1 MNSNQLITNEE
12 ALRLFFNDD
21 VYLVG
26 DIPIVESSGKIS
38 NENIDNTP
46 ANTYDTQS
54 KPAQQI
60 HEISIPKL
68 EEPKQIAP
76 KRFDFKHLGKNE
88 KGILILV
95 NDHQNPVSTTEGREL
110 LRKLVLSINLKNA
123 DFALLNYAAYTEAKF
138 EHLHSFFSCKM
149 VFAFGVAPTTLGLDE
164 MQLHQLHEL
173 NNIKFIFTHNLHDLD
188 SDIPSKKIL
197 WATLK
202 TLTL

>member
-26 DIPIVESSGKIS
+26 DVPVVENSANIIT
-38 NENIDNTP
+38 ENIDNKTTNASTAANKTISAAPEVEVPNLTQNTP
-46 ANTYDTQS
+46 IQ
-54 KPAQQI
+54 
-60 HEISIPKL
+60 PKS
-68 EEPKQIAP
+68 
-76 KRFDFKHLGKNE
+76 FDFKHLGKNE

-95 NDHQNPVSTTEGREL
+95 NDQQNPVSTNQGTEL

-123 DFALLNYAAYTEAKF
+123 DFALLNYATYTDAKF
-138 EHLHSFFSCKM
+138 EDLHSFFACKM
-149 VFAFGVAPTTLGLDE
+149 VFAFGVTPTTLGLSE

-173 NNIKFIFTHNLHDLD
+173 NKIKFIFTHNLHDLD
-188 SDIPSKKIL
+188 GDNAAKRVL

>member
-26 DIPIVESSGKIS
+26 DIPVVESSGNIIK
-38 NENIDNTP
+38 EKIDNKQV
-46 ANTYDTQS
+46 NRYDTED
-54 KPAQQI
+54 KPAQQL

-68 EEPKQIAP
+68 EQHVQVPTKS
-76 KRFDFKHLGKNE
+76 FDFKHLGKNE

-95 NDHQNPVSTTEGREL
+95 NDEQNPVSTKEGTEL

-123 DFALLNYAAYTEAKF
+123 DFALLNYAAYTDAKF
-138 EHLHSFFSCKM
+138 EHLNAFFSCRM
-149 VFAFGVAPTTLGLDE
+149 VFAFGIAPTMLGLNE
-164 MQLHQLHEL
+164 MQLHQLHQ
-173 NNIKFIFTHNLHDLD
+173 IDSVKFIFTHNLHYLD
-188 SDIPSKKIL
+188 GDIASKKTL

>member
-26 DIPIVESSGKIS
+26 DISVVENNGSLVK
-38 NENIDNTP
+38 ENNDNQPTQP
-46 ANTYDTQS
+46 YDTEGQ
-54 KPAQQI
+54 PPQQL
-60 HEISIPKL
+60 HEASIPKL
-68 EEPKQIAP
+68 ELDAQLPTQS
-76 KRFDFKHLGKNE
+76 FDFKYLGKNE

-95 NDHQNPVSTTEGREL
+95 HDDQNPVSTKEGTEL

-123 DFALLNYAAYTEAKF
+123 DFALLNYAGYTDAKF
-138 EHLHSFFSCKM
+138 EHLSAFFSCKM
-149 VFAFGVAPTTLGLDE
+149 VFAFGVPPTALGLSE
-164 MQLHQLHEL
+164 VQLHQLHEI
-173 NNIKFIFTHNLHDLD
+173 NKIKFIFTHNLHDLD
-188 SDIPSKKIL
+188 RDMPSKKML